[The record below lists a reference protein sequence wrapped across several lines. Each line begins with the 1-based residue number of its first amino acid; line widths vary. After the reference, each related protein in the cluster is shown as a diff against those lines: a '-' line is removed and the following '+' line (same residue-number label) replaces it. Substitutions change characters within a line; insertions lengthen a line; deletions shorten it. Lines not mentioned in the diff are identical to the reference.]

1 MPKVKWCVPKQKQ
14 KPYNKLAAVLRG
26 YKLASGLNFEQIGEK
41 LGVTANRAAHMIAR
55 PADEWTIG
63 RLRRFCQAINC
74 PLQEALE
81 AAGK

>member
-1 MPKVKWCVPKQKQ
+1 MPKVKWCSPKPKQ
-14 KPYNKLAAVLRG
+14 KPYNHLAAVLRG

-41 LGVTANRAAHMIAR
+41 LGVTANRASHMIAR

-63 RLRRFCQAINC
+63 RLRQFCQAIGC

-81 AAGK
+81 AAGE